1 MTGKVIVTNWVTLD
15 GVMQAPGRPDEDTR
29 EGFTH
34 GGWAVPYS
42 DPMVVATMGERMSG
56 RFEWLLGRRS
66 YEDLLESW
74 NAQGGPFRDALN
86 GTRKYVVSGDAA
98 MSPRWPNSV
107 LLHGDVAAK
116 VAALKQRS
124 DANLVI
130 MGSGMLIH
138 SLAKAGVIDEYV
150 LMVAP
155 IVLGEGR
162 RLFGQGVR
170 QSLRLLDCVPTSTGA
185 VVVTYATWNSN

>member
-29 EGFTH
+29 DGFTH

-42 DPMVVATMGERMSG
+42 DPMVTAAMGERMSA

-86 GTRKYVVSGDAA
+86 GTRKYVVSGNAA
-98 MSPRWPNSV
+98 TTLRWPNSE
-107 LLHGDVAAK
+107 LLHGDVGAE

-124 DANLVI
+124 DANLVV
-130 MGSGMLIH
+130 MGSGVLID

-162 RLFGQGVR
+162 RLFGPGVR
-170 QSLRLLDCVPTSTGA
+170 QSLRLLDCVQASAGA
-185 VVVTYATWNSN
+185 LVVTYAA

>member
-1 MTGKVIVTNWVTLD
+1 VSGNVIVTNWVTLD

-29 EGFTH
+29 DGFAH

-42 DPMVVATMGERMSG
+42 DLVVTATMGERMSA
-56 RFEWLLGRRS
+56 RFEFLLGRRS

-74 NAQGGPFRDALN
+74 NTQGGPFRDALN

-98 MSPRWPNSV
+98 TTLRWPNSE
-107 LLHGDVAAK
+107 LLHGDVAAE

-130 MGSGMLIH
+130 MGSGVLIQ

-162 RLFGQGVR
+162 RLFGRGVR
-170 QSLRLLDCVPTSTGA
+170 QSLRLLDCVQASTGA
-185 VVVTYATWNSN
+185 LVVTYAA

>member
-1 MTGKVIVTNWVTLD
+1 MTGKVVVTNWVTLD

-29 EGFTH
+29 DGFTH

-42 DPMVVATMGERMSG
+42 DPMVTATMGERMSA

-66 YEDLLESW
+66 YEDLLGSW

-98 MSPRWPNSV
+98 MTLRWPNSE
-107 LLHGDVAAK
+107 LLHGDVAAE

-162 RLFGQGVR
+162 RLFGRGVR
-170 QSLRLLDCVPTSTGA
+170 QSLRLLDCARASTGA
-185 VVVTYATWNSN
+185 LVVTYAA

>member
-1 MTGKVIVTNWVTLD
+1 VTGKVIVTNWVTLD

-29 EGFTH
+29 DGFTH
-34 GGWAVPYS
+34 GGWAMPFS
-42 DPMVVATMGERMSG
+42 DPVVAEKMGERMSAG
-56 RFEWLLGRRS
+56 FEWLLGRRS

-74 NAQGGPFRDALN
+74 NARGGPFRDALN

-98 MSPRWPNSV
+98 TTLRWPNSE
-107 LLHGDVAAK
+107 LLHGDVAAE
-116 VAALKQRS
+116 VVALKQRS

-130 MGSGMLIH
+130 MGSGVLIH
-138 SLAKAGVIDEYV
+138 ALAKAGAIDEYV

-162 RLFGQGVR
+162 RLFGPGVR
-170 QSLRLLDCVPTSTGA
+170 QSLRLLDCVQTSAGA
-185 VVVTYATWNSN
+185 LVVTYAT

>member
-1 MTGKVIVTNWVTLD
+1 VTGKVVVMNWVTLD

-29 EGFTH
+29 DGFTH
-34 GGWAVPYS
+34 GGWAVPFS
-42 DPMVVATMGERMSG
+42 DPVVTAKMGERMSA

-86 GTRKYVVSGDAA
+86 GTRKHVVSGDAA
-98 MSPRWPNSV
+98 TTLRWPNSE
-107 LLHGDVAAK
+107 LLHGDVPAE

-130 MGSGMLIH
+130 MGSGVLIQ
-138 SLAKAGVIDEYV
+138 SLARAGVIDEYV
-150 LMVAP
+150 LTIAP
-155 IVLGEGR
+155 VVLGAGR
-162 RLFGQGVR
+162 RLFGRDVE
-170 QSLRLLDCVPTSTGA
+170 QSLRLRDCTRTGTGA
-185 VVVTYATWNSN
+185 LVVTYTT

>member
-1 MTGKVIVTNWVTLD
+1 MAGKVIVTNWVTLD

-29 EGFTH
+29 DGFTH

-42 DPMVVATMGERMSG
+42 DPMVTAAMGERMSA

-86 GTRKYVVSGDAA
+86 GTRKYVVSGNAA
-98 MSPRWPNSV
+98 TTLRWPNSELV
-107 LLHGDVAAK
+107 HGDVAAE
-116 VAALKQRS
+116 VAALKPRS
-124 DANLVI
+124 DANLVV
-130 MGSGMLIH
+130 MGSGVLIH

-162 RLFGQGVR
+162 RLFGPGVR
-170 QSLRLLDCVPTSTGA
+170 QSLRLLDCVQAGTGA
-185 VVVTYATWNSN
+185 LVVTYAA

>member
-1 MTGKVIVTNWVTLD
+1 MAGKVVVTNWVTLD

-29 EGFTH
+29 DGFTH

-42 DPMVVATMGERMSG
+42 DQTVTATMGERMSA

-86 GTRKYVVSGDAA
+86 ATRKYVVSGNAA
-98 MSPRWPNSV
+98 TTLRWPNSE
-107 LLHGDVAAK
+107 LLHGDVAAE

-130 MGSGMLIH
+130 MGGGVLIQ
-138 SLAKAGVIDEYV
+138 SLAKAGLIDEYV

-162 RLFGQGVR
+162 RLFGPGVR
-170 QSLRLLDCVPTSTGA
+170 QSLRLLDCVQAGTGA
-185 VVVTYATWNSN
+185 LVVTYAA